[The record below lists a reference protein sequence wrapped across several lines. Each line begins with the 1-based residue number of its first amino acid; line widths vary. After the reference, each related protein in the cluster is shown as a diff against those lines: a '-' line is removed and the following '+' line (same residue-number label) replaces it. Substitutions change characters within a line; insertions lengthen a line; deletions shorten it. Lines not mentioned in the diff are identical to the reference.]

1 MSDQATKPEP
11 KATKCSRREEAL
23 YQHSADHALKLCVP
37 IRLTVTLSPHSF
49 KNNHTACT
57 STPPP
62 APPSPR
68 RAPNPTYSTCTPQTD
83 HCPPSV
89 LAHLPALIEHA
100 GGGSAMQS
108 TTRGWAEWD
117 ATAPQHLQA
126 RAHPSPHMLSEVE
139 HSRTVVCKATETS
152 MREG

>member
-1 MSDQATKPEP
+1 MQPP
-11 KATKCSRREEAL
+11 RPRR
-23 YQHSADHALKLCVP
+23 YTRKKRC
-37 IRLTVTLSPHSF
+37 F
-49 KNNHTACT
+49 
-57 STPPP
+57 STPPLICSNRSQMFAPLYPISPPECSPWISLFRP
-62 APPSPR
+62 AVRALFPLSAPR
-68 RAPNPTYSTCTPQTD
+68 NEIYLVRALVLNVTPQTD

-126 RAHPSPHMLSEVE
+126 RAHPSPHMLSEIE